1 MLVAAICLLLGLV
14 AAWAYRDQPV
24 QRGVGGLAAVWGGVG
39 LATGSSAV
47 ATLVAIGALV
57 LFAPAAI
64 LWRNGRDRRD
74 PLRAVR
80 RGVERLDPGS
90 PGRRWCTG
98 ALRDAEVALAH
109 LGRLSFASA
118 EERVLIGGSL
128 ESLLD
133 LARKLDTIDASLVRS
148 SAIDLRP
155 TLGDQAF
162 LEEAVGEREGP
173 DGEWFGRVVAKRRE
187 VLGAL
192 EEGSLQLRAI
202 RDKAVWMTARQD
214 EAGHDDEVEL
224 IDPERALEDVRAAS
238 ALVNALAEGV
248 GEVHL
253 GPVTRL

>member
-14 AAWAYRDQPV
+14 AAWAYRDKPA
-24 QRGVGGLAAVWGGVG
+24 QRGLGVLAAVWGGTG
-39 LATGSSAV
+39 LASGSTGIATIVTV
-47 ATLVAIGALV
+47 AALV
-57 LFAPAAI
+57 VFAPLGFVVGRA
-64 LWRNGRDRRD
+64 RDRRD
-74 PLRAVR
+74 PLRVVR

-90 PGRRWCTG
+90 PGRRWCAA
-98 ALRDAEVALAH
+98 ALRDGEVALSH
-109 LGRLSFASA
+109 LRRLSFASA

-133 LARKLDTIDASLVRS
+133 LGRKLDEIDASLVRS

-162 LEEAVGEREGP
+162 LEEAVGEREGA
-173 DGEWFGRVVAKRRE
+173 DGEWFTRVVSKRRE

-214 EAGHDDEVEL
+214 EAGYDDEVEL
-224 IDPERALEDVRAAS
+224 IDPERALEDVRAAG
-238 ALVNALAEGV
+238 ALIDALAEGV

-253 GPVTRL
+253 GPITRL

>member
-14 AAWAYRDQPV
+14 AAWAYRERPA
-24 QRGVGGLAAVWGGVG
+24 QRGIGVLAAVWGGVG
-39 LATGSSAV
+39 LATGSSGV
-47 ATLVAIGALV
+47 ATIATVVALAV
-57 LFAPAAI
+57 FVPASTLLRRA
-64 LWRNGRDRRD
+64 RDRRD
-74 PLRAVR
+74 PLRVVR
-80 RGVERLDPGS
+80 RGMERLDPGS
-90 PGRRWCTG
+90 PGRRWCVA
-98 ALRDAEVALAH
+98 ALRDGEVALAH
-109 LGRLSFASA
+109 LKQLSFASA

-133 LARKLDTIDASLVRS
+133 LGRKLDAIDASLVRS
-148 SAIDLRP
+148 SAVDLRP

-202 RDKAVWMTARQD
+202 RDKAVWMTARQA

>member
-1 MLVAAICLLLGLV
+1 
-14 AAWAYRDQPV
+14 
-24 QRGVGGLAAVWGGVG
+24 
-39 LATGSSAV
+39 
-47 ATLVAIGALV
+47 
-57 LFAPAAI
+57 
-64 LWRNGRDRRD
+64 
-74 PLRAVR
+74 
-80 RGVERLDPGS
+80 VERLDPGR
-90 PGRRWCTG
+90 PGQRWCG
-98 ALRDAEVALAH
+98 AALRDGEVALAH

-133 LARKLDTIDASLVRS
+133 LGRKLDAIDASLVRS
-148 SAIDLRP
+148 SAVDLRP
-155 TLGDQAF
+155 TLGDQSF

-202 RDKAVWMTARQD
+202 RDKAVWMTARQ
-214 EAGHDDEVEL
+214 EETGRDDEVEL
-224 IDPERALEDVRAAS
+224 IDPEQALEDVRAAS

>member
-1 MLVAAICLLLGLV
+1 MLVAAICLLVGLV
-14 AAWAYRDQPV
+14 AAWAYRDRPV
-24 QRGVGGLAAVWGGVG
+24 QRGVGALAIIWGGSDL
-39 LATGSSAV
+39 LAGSTAF
-47 ATLVAIGALV
+47 ATLVTFGALV

-64 LWRNGRDRRD
+64 LWRNDRDRRD
-74 PLRAVR
+74 RLRVVR
-80 RGVERLDPGS
+80 RGIAGLDEAGPA
-90 PGRRWCTG
+90 RRWCAA
-98 ALRDAEVALAH
+98 ALRDGEVALSH
-109 LGRLSFASA
+109 LRRLSFASA

-133 LARKLDTIDASLVRS
+133 LGRKLDEIDASLVRS

-162 LEEAVGEREGP
+162 LEEAVGGREGA